1 MRRAAAVAALLI
13 VFTGTSAH
21 AAQAAPA
28 VSVQVDSASKSEVAR
43 DFAGFS
49 YEKDRVGARMFNA
62 RNTDLVRLFRL
73 LGPSLLR
80 IGGNL
85 VDMTTWNPAGTGGK
99 ADEVTPADIRELAMF
114 AKATGWKVIYGINL
128 KTNTPEA
135 AAEEAQQ
142 AAKILGKDL
151 TAFEIGNEPNVYV
164 KTWPEYEALFSKF
177 ADAIRAKVPG
187 AKFDGPGEAN
197 KTAWAMD
204 FGRTQKDRGAT
215 ILSTHQYIARND
227 KASIPDMLASNKSG
241 RLPNA
246 SAAMQKAW
254 EANGI
259 KQWRVTEA
267 NNYYHG
273 GADGVSNVQAAALW
287 SLDYLS
293 GVAAQQG
300 SGINFHGGTST
311 QFPLHYSPIRYDG
324 LDPVGVQAVYYGELL
339 WKLAGPG
346 AYHAASVTGADE
358 VTAWGIG
365 NNAFVNN
372 KNASSVTATVKLPKK
387 AHHASVYVLTA
398 PALDSKEITIA
409 GSKVEK
415 NAKFT
420 PRPKSV
426 KVTGTTTTVD
436 VPANSAVL
444 VVTR

>member
-1 MRRAAAVAALLI
+1 MRLAAVVAALLI
-13 VFTGTSAH
+13 MSTAVP
-21 AAQAAPA
+21 AQAAPEAA
-28 VSVQVDSASKSEVAR
+28 VVVDPASKSQVGR

-85 VDMTTWNPAGTGGK
+85 VDMTTWNPQGSGGK
-99 ADEVTPADIRELAMF
+99 PTEVAPADIRELALF
-114 AKATGWKVIYGINL
+114 AKATGWKVVYGINL

-135 AAEEAQQ
+135 AADEA
-142 AAKILGKDL
+142 AVATRILGKDL
-151 TAFEIGNEPNVYV
+151 VAFEVGNEPNVYV
-164 KTWPEYEALFSKF
+164 KTWPEYEALFTKY

-187 AKFDGPGEAN
+187 ARFDGPGQAN
-197 KTAWAMD
+197 SSSWAED
-204 FGRTQKDRGAT
+204 FARTQKDRGVS
-215 ILSTHQYIARND
+215 ILSTHVYIAKNTEAD
-227 KASIPDMLASNKSG
+227 ITKMLASNSSG
-241 RLPNA
+241 RLPNI
-246 SAAMQKAW
+246 SAAMEKAW
-254 EANGI
+254 QNHGI
-259 KQWRVTEA
+259 PQWRVTEA
-267 NNYYHG
+267 NNYFHG

-287 SLDYLS
+287 SLDYMS
-293 GVAAQQG
+293 GVAARQG

-324 LDPVGVQAVYYGELL
+324 LNPVGVQAVYYGELL

-346 AYHAASVTGADE
+346 AYHAASVTGADA

-372 KNASSVTATVKLPKK
+372 KNTTAVTAKITLPAK
-387 AHHASVYVLTA
+387 ARTAAVYVLTA
-398 PALDSKEITIA
+398 PALDSKEITIG
-409 GSKVEK
+409 GSKVGK

-420 PRPKSV
+420 PRPRNV

>member
-1 MRRAAAVAALLI
+1 MRRAAVIAALLI
-13 VFTGTSAH
+13 VASASP
-21 AAQAAPA
+21 AQAAPEVGVRVDPA
-28 VSVQVDSASKSEVAR
+28 STSQVGR

-99 ADEVTPADIRELAMF
+99 AEEVTPADIRELAIF
-114 AKATGWKVIYGINL
+114 AKATGWKVVYGINL
-128 KTNTPEA
+128 KTNTPEQA
-135 AAEEAQQ
+135 ADEAAE
-142 AAKILGKDL
+142 AAKQLGRDL
-151 TAFEIGNEPNVYV
+151 VAFEVGNEPNVYV
-164 KTWPEYEALFSKF
+164 KTWPEYEALFTKF
-177 ADAIRAKVPG
+177 ADAIRARVPG
-187 AKFDGPGEAN
+187 ARFDGPGEAN

-227 KASIPDMLASNKSG
+227 KASIPDMLASNRSG
-241 RLPNA
+241 RLPTA
-246 SAAMQKAW
+246 SAAMRNAR
-254 EANGI
+254 EATGI
-259 KQWRVTEA
+259 AQWRVTEA

-273 GADGVSNVQAAALW
+273 GAAGVSDVQAAALW

-293 GVAAQQG
+293 GVARQQG
-300 SGINFHGGTST
+300 SGINFHGGTSV
-311 QFPLHYSPIRYDG
+311 QFPLHYSPIKYDG
-324 LDPVGVQAVYYGELL
+324 LNPVGVQGVYYGELL

-372 KNASSVTATVKLPKK
+372 KSTTSVTAKITLSGK
-387 AHHASVYVLTA
+387 ARHASVYLLTA
-398 PALDSKEITIA
+398 PALDSTAITIA

-420 PRPKSV
+420 PRPKNV
-426 KVTGTTTTVD
+426 KVAGTTTTVD
-436 VPANSAVL
+436 VPAGSAVL

>member
-1 MRRAAAVAALLI
+1 MRLAAAAAALLI
-13 VFTGTSAH
+13 VFSGVSP
-21 AAQAAPA
+21 AQAAV
-28 VSVQVDSASKSEVAR
+28 VSVQVDPASRSQVGR

-62 RNTDLVRLFRL
+62 RNADLVRLFRL

-85 VDMTTWNPAGTGGK
+85 VDMTTWNPQGTGGK
-99 ADEVTPADIRELAMF
+99 PTEVAPEDIKELALF
-114 AKATGWKVIYGINL
+114 AKVTGWKVIYGINL
-128 KTNTPEA
+128 KTNTPDK
-135 AAEEAQQ
+135 AAEEAEV
-142 AAKILGKDL
+142 AARMLGKDL
-151 TAFEIGNEPNVYV
+151 VAFEVGNEPNVYV
-164 KTWPEYEALFSKF
+164 KTWPEYEALFTKF

-204 FGRTQKDRGAT
+204 FGRTQKERGAV

-241 RLPNA
+241 RLPTA

-254 EANGI
+254 SANGI
-259 KQWRVTEA
+259 KEWRVTEA

-293 GVAAQQG
+293 GVAANQG
-300 SGINFHGGTST
+300 SGINFHGGTSV

-324 LDPVGVQAVYYGELL
+324 LNPVGVQAVYYGELL

-372 KNASSVTATVKLPKK
+372 KNPNAVTATITLPQG
-387 AHHASVYVLTA
+387 ARHATVYVLTA

-420 PRPKSV
+420 PRPKNV
-426 KVTGTTTTVD
+426 KVAGTKTTVD
-436 VPANSAVL
+436 VPAHSAVL

>member
-1 MRRAAAVAALLI
+1 MRRAAVIAALLM
-13 VFTGTSAH
+13 VFSGVSP
-21 AAQAAPA
+21 AQAAPA
-28 VSVQVDSASKSEVAR
+28 ISVQVDPASKSQVGR

-85 VDMTTWNPAGTGGK
+85 VDMTTWNPDGPGGNAK
-99 ADEVTPADIRELAMF
+99 EVSPSDVRELAMF
-114 AKATGWKVIYGINL
+114 ARATGWKVIYGINL
-128 KTNTPEA
+128 RTNTPAA
-135 AAEEAQQ
+135 AAEEAEV
-142 AAKILGKDL
+142 AARLLGREL
-151 TAFEIGNEPNVYV
+151 VAFEVGNEPNVYV
-164 KTWPEYEALFSKF
+164 KTWPEYEALFTSF
-177 ADAIRAKVPG
+177 ADAIRAKVPD
-187 AKFDGPGEAN
+187 ARFDGPGEAN

-204 FGRTQKDRGAT
+204 FGRTQKDRGAV
-215 ILSTHQYIARND
+215 ILSTHQYIARNTE
-227 KASIPDMLASNKSG
+227 ASIPGMLASNKSG

-254 EANGI
+254 SANGI
-259 KQWRVTEA
+259 RQWRVTEA

-324 LDPVGVQAVYYGELL
+324 LNPVGVQAVYYGELL

-346 AYHAASVTGADE
+346 AYHSATVTGADE

-372 KNASSVTATVKLPKK
+372 KNATAVTATVTLPKG
-387 AHHASVYVLTA
+387 ARHASVYVLTA

-409 GSKVEK
+409 GSAVAK

-420 PRPKSV
+420 PRPQRV
-426 KVTGTTTTVD
+426 RVTGTKTTVD
-436 VPANSAVL
+436 VPAHSAVL
-444 VVTR
+444 VVTY

>member
-1 MRRAAAVAALLI
+1 MRSVLVALLI
-13 VFTGTSAH
+13 VLGAAPAH
-21 AAQAAPA
+21 AAPA
-28 VSVQVDSASKSEVAR
+28 VDVRVDPVSKSQVGR

-62 RNTDLVRLFRL
+62 RNTDLVHLFRL

-85 VDMTTWNPAGTGGK
+85 VDMTNWNPAGTGGK
-99 ADEVTPADIRELAMF
+99 AEEVTPGDVRELAIF
-114 AKATGWKVIYGINL
+114 ARATGWKVVYGINL
-128 KTNTPEA
+128 RTNTPEK
-135 AAEEAQQ
+135 AAEEAAE
-142 AAKILGKDL
+142 AAKLLGGDL
-151 TAFEIGNEPNVYV
+151 VAFEVGNEPNVYV
-164 KTWPEYEALFSKF
+164 KTWPEYEALFTKF

-187 AKFDGPGEAN
+187 ARFDGPGEAN

-215 ILSTHQYIARND
+215 ILSTHQYIARNTE
-227 KASIPDMLASNKSG
+227 ASIPGMLASNKSG
-241 RLPNA
+241 RLPTA
-246 SAAMQKAW
+246 SAAMQQAW
-254 EANGI
+254 AANGI
-259 KQWRVTEA
+259 RQWRVTEA

-273 GADGVSNVQAAALW
+273 GAAGVSDVQAAALW
-287 SLDYLS
+287 SLDYMS

-300 SGINFHGGTST
+300 SGINFHGGTSV
-311 QFPLHYSPIRYDG
+311 QFPLHYSPIKYDG
-324 LDPVGVQAVYYGELL
+324 LNPLGVQGVYYGELL

-346 AYHAASVTGADE
+346 AYHAASVSGADE

-372 KNASSVTATVKLPKK
+372 KNTTGITATVTLPKK
-387 AHHASVYVLTA
+387 AHHATVHVLTA
-398 PALDSKEITIA
+398 PAIDSTAITIA

-415 NAKFT
+415 NAKFL
-420 PRPKSV
+420 PRPKNV

-436 VPANSAVL
+436 VPAGSAVL

>member
-1 MRRAAAVAALLI
+1 MLRAAVVAALLI
-13 VFTGTSAH
+13 VAGASP
-21 AAQAAPA
+21 AQAAPA
-28 VSVQVDSASKSEVAR
+28 VGVRVDPVGSGQVGR

-62 RNTDLVRLFRL
+62 RNADLVRLFRL

-85 VDMTTWNPAGTGGK
+85 VDMTTWNPAGAGGV
-99 ADEVTPADIRELAMF
+99 ASEVTPADIRELGIF
-114 AKATGWKVIYGINL
+114 AKATGWKVVYGINL
-128 KTNTPEA
+128 KTNTPEK
-135 AAEEAQQ
+135 AAEEAEV
-142 AAKILGKDL
+142 AARTLGKDL
-151 TAFEIGNEPNVYV
+151 VAFEVGNEPNVYV
-164 KTWPEYEALFSKF
+164 KTWPEYEALFTKF

-187 AKFDGPGEAN
+187 ARFDGPGEAN

-204 FGRTQKDRGAT
+204 FGRTQKERGAT
-215 ILSTHQYIARND
+215 ILSTHQYIARNTE
-227 KASIPDMLASNKSG
+227 ASIPGMLASNKSG
-241 RLPNA
+241 RLPTA
-246 SAAMQKAW
+246 SAAMRKAK

-259 KQWRVTEA
+259 AQWRVTEA

-273 GADGVSNVQAAALW
+273 GAAGVSDVQAAALW
-287 SLDYLS
+287 SLDYMS

-300 SGINFHGGTST
+300 SGINFHGGTSV
-311 QFPLHYSPIRYDG
+311 QFPLHYSPIKYDG
-324 LDPVGVQAVYYGELL
+324 LNPVGVQGVYYGELL
-339 WKLAGPG
+339 WKLAGSG
-346 AYHAASVTGADE
+346 EYHAAAVTGAEE

-372 KNASSVTATVKLPKK
+372 KNTASVTATITLPRK
-387 AHHASVYVLTA
+387 ARHASVYVLTA
-398 PALDSKEITIA
+398 PALDSTAITIA

-420 PRPKSV
+420 PRPKNV

>member
-1 MRRAAAVAALLI
+1 MRRAAVIAALLI
-13 VFTGTSAH
+13 VASASP
-21 AAQAAPA
+21 AQAAPPVTVRVDPA
-28 VSVQVDSASKSEVAR
+28 SSSQVGR

-85 VDMTTWNPAGTGGK
+85 VDMTTWNPVGTGGVPT
-99 ADEVTPADIRELAMF
+99 EVTPADIRELAIF
-114 AKATGWKVIYGINL
+114 AKATGWKVVYGINL
-128 KTNTPEA
+128 KTNTPEK
-135 AAEEAQQ
+135 AAEEAEE
-142 AAKILGKDL
+142 AAKQLGRDL
-151 TAFEIGNEPNVYV
+151 VAFEVGNEPNVYV
-164 KTWPEYEALFSKF
+164 KTWPEYEALFTKF
-177 ADAIRAKVPG
+177 ADAIRARVPQ
-187 AKFDGPGEAN
+187 ARFDGPGEAN
-197 KTAWAMD
+197 KTAWALD

-241 RLPNA
+241 RLPTA
-246 SAAMQKAW
+246 SAAMRNAR
-254 EANGI
+254 EATGI
-259 KQWRVTEA
+259 AQWRVTEA

-273 GADGVSNVQAAALW
+273 GAAGVSDVQAAALW

-293 GVAAQQG
+293 GVAQQQG
-300 SGINFHGGTST
+300 SGINFHGGTSV
-311 QFPLHYSPIRYDG
+311 QFPLHYSPIKYDG
-324 LDPVGVQAVYYGELL
+324 LNPVGVQGVYYGELL

-372 KNASSVTATVKLPKK
+372 KNTTSVTATITLPEK
-387 AHHASVYVLTA
+387 ARHASVYVLTA
-398 PALDSKEITIA
+398 PALDSTAITIA

-420 PRPKSV
+420 PRPKNV
-426 KVTGTTTTVD
+426 RVAGTTTTVD

>member
-1 MRRAAAVAALLI
+1 MRGAAVVAALLI
-13 VFTGTSAH
+13 VFSGAP
-21 AAQAAPA
+21 AQAAPA
-28 VSVQVDSASKSEVAR
+28 VSVQVDPASKSQVGR

-62 RNTDLVRLFRL
+62 RNADLVRLFRL

-85 VDMTTWNPAGTGGK
+85 VDMTTWKPDGSGGV
-99 ADEVTPADIRELAMF
+99 ATEVAPSDIRELALF

-135 AAEEAQQ
+135 AADEAAV
-142 AAKILGKDL
+142 AAKVLGKDL
-151 TAFEIGNEPNVYV
+151 VAFEVGNEPNVYV
-164 KTWPEYEALFSKF
+164 KTWPEYEALFTKF
-177 ADAIRAKVPG
+177 ADAIRAKVPD

-241 RLPNA
+241 RLPTA
-246 SAAMQKAW
+246 SAAMQKAR

-273 GADGVSNVQAAALW
+273 GAAGVSDVQAAALW
-287 SLDYLS
+287 SLDYMS

-300 SGINFHGGTST
+300 SGINFHGGTSV
-311 QFPLHYSPIRYDG
+311 QFPLHYSPIKYDG
-324 LDPVGVQAVYYGELL
+324 LNPVGVQGVYYGELL

-372 KNASSVTATVKLPKK
+372 KSTAAVTATITLLAK
-387 AHHASVYVLTA
+387 AHHARVYVLTA
-398 PALDSKEITIA
+398 PKLDSTAITIA

-420 PRPKSV
+420 PRPQNV

-436 VPANSAVL
+436 VPAGSAVL

>member
-1 MRRAAAVAALLI
+1 MRRAVVIAALLI
-13 VFTGTSAH
+13 MASASPAH
-21 AAQAAPA
+21 AAP
-28 VSVQVDSASKSEVAR
+28 EVAVRVEPASSSQVGR

-85 VDMTTWNPAGTGGK
+85 VDMTTWNPAGAGGSST
-99 ADEVTPADIRELAMF
+99 EVTPADIRELAIF
-114 AKATGWKVIYGINL
+114 AKATGWKVVYGINL
-128 KTNTPEA
+128 KTNTPEK
-135 AAEEAQQ
+135 AAEEAAE
-142 AAKILGKDL
+142 AAKQLGKDL
-151 TAFEIGNEPNVYV
+151 VAFEVGNEPNVYV
-164 KTWPEYEALFSKF
+164 KTWPEYEALFTKF

-187 AKFDGPGEAN
+187 AKFDGPGQAN
-197 KTAWAMD
+197 SSSWAED
-204 FGRTQKDRGAT
+204 FARTQKDRGVN
-215 ILSTHQYIARND
+215 ILSTHVYIAKNTE
-227 KASIPDMLASNKSG
+227 ANIPGMLASNTSG
-241 RLPNA
+241 RLPNI

-254 EANGI
+254 QNHGI
-259 KQWRVTEA
+259 PQWRVTEA
-267 NNYYHG
+267 NNYFHG

-287 SLDYLS
+287 SLDYMS
-293 GVAAQQG
+293 GVAARQG

-324 LDPVGVQAVYYGELL
+324 LNPVGVQAVYYGELL

-346 AYHAASVTGADE
+346 AYHAAAVSGADE

-372 KNASSVTATVKLPKK
+372 KNTTAVTATITLPAK
-387 AHHASVYVLTA
+387 ARKASVYVLTA
-398 PALDSKEITIA
+398 PRLDSKEITIA

-420 PRPKSV
+420 PRPKHT

>member
-1 MRRAAAVAALLI
+1 MRLAAAAAALLI
-13 VFTGTSAH
+13 LFAGTPAH
-21 AAQAAPA
+21 AAPD
-28 VSVQVDSASKSEVAR
+28 VKVQVEAASTSQVGR

-62 RNTDLVRLFRL
+62 RNADLVRLFRL

-85 VDMTTWNPAGTGGK
+85 VDMTTWNPRGAGGR
-99 ADEVTPADIRELAMF
+99 AEEVAPSDIRELALF
-114 AKATGWKVIYGINL
+114 ARVTGWKVVYGINL
-128 KTNTPEA
+128 KTNTPENA
-135 AAEEAQQ
+135 AAEAEV
-142 AAKILGKDL
+142 AAKELGRDL
-151 TAFEIGNEPNVYV
+151 VAFEIGNEPNVYV
-164 KTWPEYEALFSKF
+164 KTWPEYEALFGKF
-177 ADAIRAKVPG
+177 ADAIKAKVPD
-187 AKFDGPGEAN
+187 AEFDGPGEAN

-204 FGRTQKDRGAT
+204 FGRTQKARGAT

-241 RLPNA
+241 RLPTA

-254 EANGI
+254 QDNGI
-259 KQWRVTEA
+259 RQWRVTEA

-273 GADGVSNVQAAALW
+273 GAAGVSDVQAAALW
-287 SLDYLS
+287 ALDYMS
-293 GVAAQQG
+293 GVAARQG
-300 SGINFHGGTST
+300 SGINFHGGTSV
-311 QFPLHYSPIRYDG
+311 QFPLHYSPIKYDG
-324 LDPVGVQAVYYGELL
+324 LNPVGVQGVYYGELL

-372 KNASSVTATVKLPKK
+372 KNTTAVTATITLPHK
-387 AHHASVYVLTA
+387 ARHAKVYVLTA
-398 PALDSKEITIA
+398 QKLDSTEITIA
-409 GSKVEK
+409 GSKVGK
-415 NAKFT
+415 DAKFT
-420 PRPKSV
+420 PRPENIRV
-426 KVTGTTTTVD
+426 AGTKATVD

>member
-1 MRRAAAVAALLI
+1 MRLAAVTAALLI
-13 VFTGTSAH
+13 VFGGTPAH
-21 AAQAAPA
+21 AAPT
-28 VSVQVDSASKSEVAR
+28 VSVQVDPASKSQVGR

-62 RNTDLVRLFRL
+62 RNADLVRLFRL

-99 ADEVTPADIRELAMF
+99 ASEVAPSDVRELATF
-114 AKATGWKVIYGINL
+114 ARATGWKVVYGINL
-128 KTNTPEA
+128 KTNTPAA
-135 AAEEAQQ
+135 AAEEAAV
-142 AAKILGKDL
+142 AARLLGRDL
-151 TAFEIGNEPNVYV
+151 VAFEIGNEPNVYV
-164 KTWPEYEALFSKF
+164 KTWPEYEALFTSF

-187 AKFDGPGEAN
+187 ARFDGPGEAN

-204 FGRTQKDRGAT
+204 FGRTQAGRGAV
-215 ILSTHQYIARND
+215 ILSTHQYIARNTE
-227 KASIPDMLASNKSG
+227 ASIPGMLASNKSG

-254 EANGI
+254 SANGI
-259 KQWRVTEA
+259 KEWRVTEA

-273 GADGVSNVQAAALW
+273 GAAGVSDVQAAALW

-300 SGINFHGGTST
+300 SGVNFHGGTSV

-324 LDPVGVQAVYYGELL
+324 LNPVGVQGVYYGELL

-346 AYHAASVTGADE
+346 AYHAASVSGADE

-372 KNASSVTATVKLPKK
+372 KNTSAVTATITLP
-387 AHHASVYVLTA
+387 ARARAASVYVLTA
-398 PALDSKEITIA
+398 PALDSTAITIA

-420 PRPKSV
+420 PRPRQV
-426 KVTGTTTTVD
+426 RVAGTKVTVD
-436 VPANSAVL
+436 VPATSAVL
-444 VVTR
+444 VVTHG

>member
-1 MRRAAAVAALLI
+1 MRGAVVVAALL
-13 VFTGTSAH
+13 VMCGSAP
-21 AAQAAPA
+21 AQAAPA
-28 VSVQVDSASKSEVAR
+28 VSVQVDPASKSQVGK

-62 RNTDLVRLFRL
+62 RNADLVRLFRL

-99 ADEVTPADIRELAMF
+99 ATEVAPQDIQELSLF

-135 AAEEAQQ
+135 AADEAAV
-142 AAKILGKDL
+142 AARILGKDL
-151 TAFEIGNEPNVYV
+151 VAFEIGNEPNVYV
-164 KTWPEYEALFSKF
+164 KTWPEYEALFTKY

-187 AKFDGPGEAN
+187 AQFDGPGQAN
-197 KTAWAMD
+197 SSSWADD
-204 FGRTQKDRGAT
+204 FARTQKDRGAS
-215 ILSTHQYIARND
+215 IVSTHVYIAKNTEAD
-227 KASIPDMLASNKSG
+227 ITKMLASNSSG
-241 RLPNA
+241 RLPNI
-246 SAAMQKAW
+246 SAAMEKAML
-254 EANGI
+254 NHKI
-259 KQWRVTEA
+259 PQWRVTEA
-267 NNYYHG
+267 NNYFHG
-273 GADGVSNVQAAALW
+273 GKDGVSNVQAAALW
-287 SLDYLS
+287 SLDYMS
-293 GVAAQQG
+293 GVAARQG

-324 LDPVGVQAVYYGELL
+324 LKPVGVQAVYYGELL
-339 WKLAGPG
+339 WKLAGTG
-346 AYHAASVTGADE
+346 AYHAAKVTGAED

-372 KNASSVTATVKLPKK
+372 KTAGAVTATITLPKN
-387 AHHASVYVLTA
+387 ARNASVYVLTA
-398 PALDSKEITIA
+398 PALDSKEITIG

-420 PRPKSV
+420 PKPKHV
-426 KVTGTTTTVD
+426 RVTGTKTTVD
-436 VPANSAVL
+436 VPAHSAVL